1 MIMSSHFQYL
11 SLLVPGAMN
20 KYTDLHAEMTSTHVL
35 KLLKCLLKEILQRED
50 EDTVELKRNLPE
62 SLFIAAKM
70 GNFEFLAHLIRS
82 YPDLVHELDE
92 NDQTI
97 FHIAI
102 LHGHTNIL
110 DLLNEIGF
118 AKELLMTYV
127 DKDQNNILHLAAKYQ
142 HGSPITT
149 LSCAALQMQQE
160 LVKFKEVEKI
170 VKPYYKEMKNS
181 EGQTP
186 RELFTI
192 EHSELLKNGE
202 LWMMKTVSSCMIIA
216 SLITMVTFL
225 AAVNVPTNTRENIK
239 SGLCCG
245 KCCRIILL
253 FDLNAHLFIYYYI
266 SVMQKMI
273 FSNCYH

>member
-11 SLLVPGAMN
+11 SLLVSGAMN

-50 EDTVELKRNLPE
+50 EDTVELKRNLPK

-92 NDQTI
+92 NDRTI

-160 LVKFKEVEKI
+160 LVKFK
-170 VKPYYKEMKNS
+170 
-181 EGQTP
+181 
-186 RELFTI
+186 
-192 EHSELLKNGE
+192 
-202 LWMMKTVSSCMIIA
+202 
-216 SLITMVTFL
+216 VTFSVSL
-225 AAVNVPTNTRENIK
+225 YLIN
-239 SGLCCG
+239 
-245 KCCRIILL
+245 IILNQL
-253 FDLNAHLFIYYYI
+253 SLHLLT
-266 SVMQKMI
+266 
-273 FSNCYH
+273 